1 MEKQNE
7 VTMAELAGEA
17 ERAGLNL
24 AAIIALVSAAI
35 KLLPQIIEI
44 INQIKTVIPSPSP
57 NSTPD
62 GGFPSAK

>member
-7 VTMAELAGEA
+7 VKMAELAGEA

-24 AAIIALVSAAI
+24 AAIIALASAVV
-35 KLLPQIIEI
+35 KMLPQIMEI
-44 INQIKTVIPSPSP
+44 INQIKNVVPSP